1 MGTCSKP
8 FKSCSTGGI
17 SFTIIIIILEW
28 LVANLIS
35 LNLHVNIYISNC
47 YKLFECVRCSIMDI
61 KYNKFYSILFYSVN
75 NYSVIAVIV
84 VFA

>member
-35 LNLHVNIYISNC
+35 LNLHVNIYNSI
-47 YKLFECVRCSIMDI
+47 FQCVRCSIMDI
-61 KYNKFYSILFYSVN
+61 KYNKFYSI
-75 NYSVIAVIV
+75 IM
-84 VFA
+84 